1 MTRRQPWYA
10 EPMAETKPIRTTSSG
25 RLLCHAKSK
34 STGEL
39 CSQVAIPG
47 GKVCR
52 YHGGASGHVKRAAAL
67 RLQELVDPAISTL
80 AREMTE
86 ADKSTDRLRAA
97 DSVLD
102 RTGFGRTTKMETE
115 DVREM
120 LLQRIRQLKLDHGE
134 DPDDTEEFDDL
145 L

>member
-1 MTRRQPWYA
+1 MTP
-10 EPMAETKPIRTTSSG
+10 EKPIRRTKSG
-25 RLLCHAKSK
+25 RLLCHATSK
-34 STGEL
+34 HSGKPCTKP
-39 CSQVAIPG
+39 AIPG

>member
-1 MTRRQPWYA
+1 
-10 EPMAETKPIRTTSSG
+10 MAESKPIRTTSSG

-52 YHGGASGHVKRAAAL
+52 YHGGASGHVKRKAAL
-67 RLQELVDPAISTL
+67 RLQELVDPAIATL
-80 AREMTE
+80 AREMTSAE
-86 ADKSTDRLRAA
+86 KAADRLRAA

-102 RTGFGRTTKMETE
+102 RTGYGRTSKVETE
-115 DVREM
+115 TVQDALMHR
-120 LLQRIRQLKLDHGE
+120 LAQLKAARGPMPDPTPETDEIE
-134 DPDDTEEFDDL
+134 DEL